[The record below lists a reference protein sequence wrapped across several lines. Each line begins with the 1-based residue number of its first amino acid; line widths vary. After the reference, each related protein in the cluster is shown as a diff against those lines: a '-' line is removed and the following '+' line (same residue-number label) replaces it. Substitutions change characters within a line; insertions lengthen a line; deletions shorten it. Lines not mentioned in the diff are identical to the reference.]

1 MIQNSPFDKFKAR
14 RTHTQL
20 RTRRMQLLSLA
31 GVLLLVGAVAL
42 WRAPLSGALWQILR
56 PVVQMRFGGTAGD
69 AQNASTA
76 AALADRD
83 ALYAENLDLKK
94 RLGRAVVVPRIVA
107 GVLLRPPMTP
117 YDTLVIDAGS
127 AEGVTAGDFVS
138 AGGTALVGTVS
149 DVYARSARVALFSA
163 PGGRYD
169 ALLRG
174 SIPVT
179 VEGQG
184 GGSMQARLPSGTAVA
199 AGDAVVLPGIAGGMT
214 ATVSHVE
221 RAESESFVTLYMQLP
236 ANIFTLRYVEVWKQ
250 NTP

>member
-107 GVLLRPPMTP
+107 GGVLFAPPGPT
-117 YDTLVIDAGS
+117 DHRAG
-127 AEGVTAGDFVS
+127 E
-138 AGGTALVGTVS
+138 
-149 DVYARSARVALFSA
+149 
-163 PGGRYD
+163 
-169 ALLRG
+169 
-174 SIPVT
+174 
-179 VEGQG
+179 G
-184 GGSMQARLPSGTAVA
+184 GGS
-199 AGDAVVLPGIAGGMT
+199 GGG
-214 ATVSHVE
+214 AT
-221 RAESESFVTLYMQLP
+221 RP
-236 ANIFTLRYVEVWKQ
+236 AS
-250 NTP
+250 